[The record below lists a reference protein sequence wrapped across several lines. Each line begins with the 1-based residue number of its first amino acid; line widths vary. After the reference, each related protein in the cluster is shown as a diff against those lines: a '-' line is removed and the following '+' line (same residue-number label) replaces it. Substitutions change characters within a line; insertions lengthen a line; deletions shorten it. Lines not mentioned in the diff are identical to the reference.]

1 MEEEFVTLIFDYEN
15 KIDWD
20 KYPEQKMQISD
31 TYYVFPKKRFAEMAY
46 IVNDFKKLNKKVIV
60 FI

>member
-20 KYPEQKMQISD
+20 KYPEQKIQISD
-31 TYYVFPKKRFAEMAY
+31 TYYVLPKKRFSEMAY
-46 IVNDFKKLNKKVIV
+46 IVNDFKQLNKKVIV

>member
-1 MEEEFVTLIFDYEN
+1 MEEEFVTLVFDYEN
-15 KIDWD
+15 KVDWD
-20 KYPEQKMQISD
+20 KYSEQKIQLSN

-46 IVNDFKKLNKKVIV
+46 IVNDFKQLNKKVIV

>member
-1 MEEEFVTLIFDYEN
+1 MEEDFVILVFDYDN

-20 KYPEQKMQISD
+20 KYPEQKIEISN
-31 TYYVFPKKRFAEMAY
+31 TYYILPKYRFAEMAY
-46 IVNDFKKLNKKVIV
+46 IVNDFKQLNKKVIV

>member
-1 MEEEFVTLIFDYEN
+1 MEEEFVTLVFDYEN

-20 KYPEQKMQISD
+20 KYPEQKIQISN
-31 TYYVFPKKRFAEMAY
+31 TYYVLPKKRFIEMAY
-46 IVNDFKKLNKKVIV
+46 IVNDFKQLNKKVIV

>member
-20 KYPEQKMQISD
+20 KYPEQKMQIND
-31 TYYVFPKKRFAEMAY
+31 TYYVFPKKRFAEMVY

>member
-1 MEEEFVTLIFDYEN
+1 MEEEFVTLVFDYEN
-15 KIDWD
+15 KVDWG
-20 KYPEQKMQISD
+20 KYPEQKIQLSN

-46 IVNDFKKLNKKVIV
+46 IVNDFKQLNKKVIV

>member
-1 MEEEFVTLIFDYEN
+1 MEEEFVTLVFDYEN
-15 KIDWD
+15 KVNWD
-20 KYPEQKMQISD
+20 KYPEQQIQLSN

-46 IVNDFKKLNKKVIV
+46 IVNDFKQLNKKVIV